1 MKKFSAKMLC
11 GVMAWS
17 LAISPIFACTAA
29 PKADVS
35 KPVPSRYTTTYCEAT
50 PQKAPESQTKDHP
63 QNNDRTKCGPA
74 QPTKPETCK
83 PAQPTKP
90 ETCKPAQPTKPETCK
105 PVQPTKPETCKP
117 VQPTKPETCKPAQPT
132 KPEVNKPAGPVKP
145 NTNKPATD
153 QEATQNTFVI
163 DNFKVIQ
170 AALQK
175 LGVQPEELEVM
186 IKEGKKLPEVLELKN
201 IPVAKFK
208 KALLKQ
214 YYSAINEGVKN
225 KQITKEEAKMLRG
238 AIKEK
243 VMSWLETK

>member
-17 LAISPIFACTAA
+17 LAIGPIFACTAA

-35 KPVPSRYTTTYCEAT
+35 KPVPNQNSSTYCECMIASAE
-50 PQKAPESQTKDHP
+50 KAPEQKSKETEEAGT
-63 QNNDRTKCGPA
+63 RAKCGSNKPISKPETCKPVA
-74 QPTKPETCK
+74 PVKPETCK
-83 PAQPTKP
+83 PA
-90 ETCKPAQPTKPETCK
+90 A
-105 PVQPTKPETCKP
+105 
-117 VQPTKPETCKPAQPT
+117 
-132 KPEVNKPAGPVKP
+132 PVKP
-145 NTNKPATD
+145 THNKPATD
-153 QEATQNTFVI
+153 NESTQNTFVI

-170 AALQK
+170 GALQK
-175 LGVQPEELEVM
+175 LGVQPEELEGM

-214 YYSAINEGVKN
+214 YYAAINEGVKN
-225 KQITKEEAKMLRG
+225 KQITKEEAKMLRA

-243 VMSWLETK
+243 VMSWLQTK

>member
-17 LAISPIFACTAA
+17 LVISPIFACTAA

-35 KPVPSRYTTTYCEAT
+35 KPVPNQNSSTYCECMIASA
-50 PQKAPESQTKDHP
+50 QKAPEQKSKETEEAGT
-63 QNNDRTKCGPA
+63 RAKCGSNKPISQPETSKPA
-74 QPTKPETCK
+74 APVKPETCK
-83 PAQPTKP
+83 PAT
-90 ETCKPAQPTKPETCK
+90 
-105 PVQPTKPETCKP
+105 
-117 VQPTKPETCKPAQPT
+117 
-132 KPEVNKPAGPVKP
+132 PVKP
-145 NTNKPATD
+145 THNKPATD
-153 QEATQNTFVI
+153 NESTQNTFVI

-170 AALQK
+170 GALQK
-175 LGVQPEELEVM
+175 LGVQPEELEGM

-214 YYSAINEGVKN
+214 YYAAINEGVKN
-225 KQITKEEAKMLRG
+225 KQITKEEAKMLRA

-243 VMSWLETK
+243 VMSWLQTKQNA

>member
-17 LAISPIFACTAA
+17 LVISPIFACTAA

-35 KPVPSRYTTTYCEAT
+35 KPVPNQNSSTYCECMIASA
-50 PQKAPESQTKDHP
+50 QKAPEQKSKETEEAGT
-63 QNNDRTKCGPA
+63 RAKCGSNKPISKPETSKPA
-74 QPTKPETCK
+74 APVKPETCK
-83 PAQPTKP
+83 PA
-90 ETCKPAQPTKPETCK
+90 
-105 PVQPTKPETCKP
+105 V
-117 VQPTKPETCKPAQPT
+117 
-132 KPEVNKPAGPVKP
+132 PVKP
-145 NTNKPATD
+145 THNKPATD
-153 QEATQNTFVI
+153 NESTQNTFVI

-170 AALQK
+170 GALQK
-175 LGVQPEELEVM
+175 LGVQPEELEGM

-214 YYSAINEGVKN
+214 YYAAINEGVKN
-225 KQITKEEAKMLRG
+225 KQITKEEAKMLRA

-243 VMSWLETK
+243 VMSWLQTK

>member
-17 LAISPIFACTAA
+17 LVISPIFACTAA

-35 KPVPSRYTTTYCEAT
+35 KPVPNQNSSTYCECMIASA
-50 PQKAPESQTKDHP
+50 QKAPEQKSKETEEAGT
-63 QNNDRTKCGPA
+63 RAKCGSNKPISKPETSKPA
-74 QPTKPETCK
+74 APVKPETCK
-83 PAQPTKP
+83 PAAPVKP
-90 ETCKPAQPTKPETCK
+90 ETCKPA
-105 PVQPTKPETCKP
+105 
-117 VQPTKPETCKPAQPT
+117 A
-132 KPEVNKPAGPVKP
+132 PVKP
-145 NTNKPATD
+145 THNKPATD
-153 QEATQNTFVI
+153 NESTQNTFVI

-170 AALQK
+170 GALQK
-175 LGVQPEELEVM
+175 LGVQPEELEGM

-214 YYSAINEGVKN
+214 YYAAINEGVKN
-225 KQITKEEAKMLRG
+225 KQITKEEAKMLRA

-243 VMSWLETK
+243 VMSWLQTK

>member
-35 KPVPSRYTTTYCEAT
+35 KPVPNQNSSTYCECMIASAE
-50 PQKAPESQTKDHP
+50 KAPEQKSKETEEAGT
-63 QNNDRTKCGPA
+63 RAKCGSNKPISK
-74 QPTKPETCK
+74 PETSKPVKPETCK
-83 PAQPTKP
+83 PSAPVKP
-90 ETCKPAQPTKPETCK
+90 ETCKPSA
-105 PVQPTKPETCKP
+105 
-117 VQPTKPETCKPAQPT
+117 
-132 KPEVNKPAGPVKP
+132 PVKP
-145 NTNKPATD
+145 THNKPATD
-153 QEATQNTFVI
+153 NESTQNTFVI

-170 AALQK
+170 GALQK
-175 LGVQPEELEVM
+175 LGVQPEELEGM

-214 YYSAINEGVKN
+214 YYAAINEGVKN
-225 KQITKEEAKMLRG
+225 KQITKEEAKMLRA

-243 VMSWLETK
+243 VMSWLQTK

>member
-35 KPVPSRYTTTYCEAT
+35 KPVPNQNSSTYCECMIASA
-50 PQKAPESQTKDHP
+50 QKAPEQKSKETEEAGT
-63 QNNDRTKCGPA
+63 RAKCGSNKPISKPETSKPVAPVKPETSKPA
-74 QPTKPETCK
+74 APVKPETCK
-83 PAQPTKP
+83 PTAPVKPTH
-90 ETCKPAQPTKPETCK
+90 
-105 PVQPTKPETCKP
+105 
-117 VQPTKPETCKPAQPT
+117 
-132 KPEVNKPAGPVKP
+132 NKPAID
-145 NTNKPATD
+145 N
-153 QEATQNTFVI
+153 ESTQNTFVI

-170 AALQK
+170 GALQK
-175 LGVQPEELEVM
+175 LGVQPEELEGM

-214 YYSAINEGVKN
+214 YYAAINEGVKN
-225 KQITKEEAKMLRG
+225 KQITKEEAKMLRA

-243 VMSWLETK
+243 VMSWLQTK

>member
-35 KPVPSRYTTTYCEAT
+35 KPVPNQNSSTYCECMIASA
-50 PQKAPESQTKDHP
+50 QKAPEQKSKETEEAGT
-63 QNNDRTKCGPA
+63 RAKCGSNKPISKPETSKPVA
-74 QPTKPETCK
+74 PVKPETCK
-83 PAQPTKP
+83 PAAPVKP
-90 ETCKPAQPTKPETCK
+90 ETCKPTA
-105 PVQPTKPETCKP
+105 
-117 VQPTKPETCKPAQPT
+117 
-132 KPEVNKPAGPVKP
+132 PVKP
-145 NTNKPATD
+145 THNKPATD
-153 QEATQNTFVI
+153 NESTQNTFVI

-170 AALQK
+170 GALQK
-175 LGVQPEELEVM
+175 LGVQPEELEGM

-214 YYSAINEGVKN
+214 YYAAINEGVKN
-225 KQITKEEAKMLRG
+225 KQITKEEAKMLRA

-243 VMSWLETK
+243 VMSWLQTK

>member
-63 QNNDRTKCGPA
+63 QNNDRTKCG
-74 QPTKPETCK
+74 
-83 PAQPTKP
+83 
-90 ETCKPAQPTKPETCK
+90 PAQPTKPETCK

>member
-35 KPVPSRYTTTYCEAT
+35 KPVPNQNSSNYCECMIASAE
-50 PQKAPESQTKDHP
+50 KAPEQKSKETEEAGT
-63 QNNDRTKCGPA
+63 RAKCGSNKPISKPETSKPSTPVKPETSKPSTPVKPETCKPSA
-74 QPTKPETCK
+74 PVKPETCK
-83 PAQPTKP
+83 PA
-90 ETCKPAQPTKPETCK
+90 A
-105 PVQPTKPETCKP
+105 
-117 VQPTKPETCKPAQPT
+117 
-132 KPEVNKPAGPVKP
+132 PVKP
-145 NTNKPATD
+145 THNKPATD
-153 QEATQNTFVI
+153 NESTQNTFVI

-170 AALQK
+170 GALQK
-175 LGVQPEELEVM
+175 LGVQPEELEGM

-214 YYSAINEGVKN
+214 YYAAINEGVKN
-225 KQITKEEAKMLRG
+225 KQITKEEAKMLRA

-243 VMSWLETK
+243 VMSWLQTK

>member
-17 LAISPIFACTAA
+17 LVISPIFACTAA

-35 KPVPSRYTTTYCEAT
+35 KPVPNQNSSTYCECMIASA
-50 PQKAPESQTKDHP
+50 QKAPEQKSKETEEAGT
-63 QNNDRTKCGPA
+63 RAKCGSNKPISKPETSKPA
-74 QPTKPETCK
+74 APVKPETCK
-83 PAQPTKP
+83 PA
-90 ETCKPAQPTKPETCK
+90 A
-105 PVQPTKPETCKP
+105 
-117 VQPTKPETCKPAQPT
+117 
-132 KPEVNKPAGPVKP
+132 PVKP
-145 NTNKPATD
+145 THNKPATD
-153 QEATQNTFVI
+153 NESTQNTFVI

-170 AALQK
+170 GALQK
-175 LGVQPEELEVM
+175 LGVQPEELEGM

-214 YYSAINEGVKN
+214 YYAAINEGVKN
-225 KQITKEEAKMLRG
+225 KQITKEEAKMLRA

-243 VMSWLETK
+243 VMSWLQTK

>member
-17 LAISPIFACTAA
+17 LVISPIFACTAA

-35 KPVPSRYTTTYCEAT
+35 KPVPNQNSSTYCECMIASA
-50 PQKAPESQTKDHP
+50 QKAPEQKSKETEEAGT
-63 QNNDRTKCGPA
+63 RAKCGSNKPISKPETSKPA
-74 QPTKPETCK
+74 APVKPETCK
-83 PAQPTKP
+83 PA
-90 ETCKPAQPTKPETCK
+90 
-105 PVQPTKPETCKP
+105 
-117 VQPTKPETCKPAQPT
+117 
-132 KPEVNKPAGPVKP
+132 
-145 NTNKPATD
+145 TD
-153 QEATQNTFVI
+153 NESTQNTFVI

-170 AALQK
+170 GALQK
-175 LGVQPEELEVM
+175 LGVQPEELEGM

-214 YYSAINEGVKN
+214 YYAAINEGVKN
-225 KQITKEEAKMLRG
+225 KQITKEEAKMLRA

-243 VMSWLETK
+243 VMSWLQTK

>member
-1 MKKFSAKMLC
+1 MKKFSSKMLC

-35 KPVPSRYTTTYCEAT
+35 KPVPNQNSSTYCECMIASA
-50 PQKAPESQTKDHP
+50 QKAPEQKSKETEEAGT
-63 QNNDRTKCGPA
+63 RAKCGSNKPISKPETSKPSTPVKPETSKPSA
-74 QPTKPETCK
+74 PVKPETCK
-83 PAQPTKP
+83 PA
-90 ETCKPAQPTKPETCK
+90 A
-105 PVQPTKPETCKP
+105 
-117 VQPTKPETCKPAQPT
+117 
-132 KPEVNKPAGPVKP
+132 PVKP
-145 NTNKPATD
+145 THNKPATD
-153 QEATQNTFVI
+153 NESTQNTFVI

-170 AALQK
+170 GALQK
-175 LGVQPEELEVM
+175 LGVQPEELEGM

-214 YYSAINEGVKN
+214 YYAAINEGVKN
-225 KQITKEEAKMLRG
+225 KQITKEEAKMLRA

-243 VMSWLETK
+243 VMSWLQTK

>member
-17 LAISPIFACTAA
+17 LVISPIFACTAA

-35 KPVPSRYTTTYCEAT
+35 KPVPNQNSSTYCECMIASA
-50 PQKAPESQTKDHP
+50 QKAPEQKSKETEEAGT
-63 QNNDRTKCGPA
+63 RAKCGSNKPISKPETSKPA
-74 QPTKPETCK
+74 APVKPETCK
-83 PAQPTKP
+83 PA
-90 ETCKPAQPTKPETCK
+90 E
-105 PVQPTKPETCKP
+105 
-117 VQPTKPETCKPAQPT
+117 
-132 KPEVNKPAGPVKP
+132 PVKP
-145 NTNKPATD
+145 THNKPATD
-153 QEATQNTFVI
+153 NESTQNTFVI

-170 AALQK
+170 GALQK
-175 LGVQPEELEVM
+175 LGVQPEELEGM

-214 YYSAINEGVKN
+214 YYAAINEGVKN
-225 KQITKEEAKMLRG
+225 KQITKEEAKMLRA

-243 VMSWLETK
+243 VMSWLQTK

>member
-17 LAISPIFACTAA
+17 LVISPIFACTAA

-35 KPVPSRYTTTYCEAT
+35 KPVPNQNSSTYCECMIASA
-50 PQKAPESQTKDHP
+50 QKAPEQKSKETEEAGT
-63 QNNDRTKCGPA
+63 RAKCGSNKPISKPETSKPA
-74 QPTKPETCK
+74 APVKPETCK
-83 PAQPTKP
+83 PA
-90 ETCKPAQPTKPETCK
+90 
-105 PVQPTKPETCKP
+105 V
-117 VQPTKPETCKPAQPT
+117 
-132 KPEVNKPAGPVKP
+132 PVKP
-145 NTNKPATD
+145 THNKPATD
-153 QEATQNTFVI
+153 NESTQNTFVI

-170 AALQK
+170 GALQK
-175 LGVQPEELEVM
+175 LGVQPEELEGM

-214 YYSAINEGVKN
+214 YYVAINEGVKN
-225 KQITKEEAKMLRG
+225 KQITKEEAKMLRA

-243 VMSWLETK
+243 VMSWLQTK

>member
-35 KPVPSRYTTTYCEAT
+35 KPVPNQNSSTYCECMIASA
-50 PQKAPESQTKDHP
+50 QKAPEQKSKETEEAGT
-63 QNNDRTKCGPA
+63 RAKCGSNKPISKPETSK
-74 QPTKPETCK
+74 PTAPVKPETCK
-83 PAQPTKP
+83 PAAPVKP
-90 ETCKPAQPTKPETCK
+90 EICKPA
-105 PVQPTKPETCKP
+105 
-117 VQPTKPETCKPAQPT
+117 A
-132 KPEVNKPAGPVKP
+132 PVKP
-145 NTNKPATD
+145 THNKPATD
-153 QEATQNTFVI
+153 NESTQNTFVI

-170 AALQK
+170 GALQK
-175 LGVQPEELEVM
+175 LGVQPEELEGM

-214 YYSAINEGVKN
+214 YYAAINEGVKN
-225 KQITKEEAKMLRG
+225 KQITKEEAKMLRA

-243 VMSWLETK
+243 VMSWLQTK

>member
-17 LAISPIFACTAA
+17 LAIGPIFACTAA

-35 KPVPSRYTTTYCEAT
+35 KPVPNQNSSTYCECMIASAE
-50 PQKAPESQTKDHP
+50 KAPEQKSKETEEAGT
-63 QNNDRTKCGPA
+63 RAKCGSNKPISKPETSKPVA
-74 QPTKPETCK
+74 PVKPETSKPVAPVKPETCK
-83 PAQPTKP
+83 PA
-90 ETCKPAQPTKPETCK
+90 A
-105 PVQPTKPETCKP
+105 
-117 VQPTKPETCKPAQPT
+117 
-132 KPEVNKPAGPVKP
+132 PVKP
-145 NTNKPATD
+145 THNKPATD
-153 QEATQNTFVI
+153 NESTQNTFVI

-170 AALQK
+170 GALQK
-175 LGVQPEELEVM
+175 LGVQPEELEGM

-214 YYSAINEGVKN
+214 YYAAINEGVKN
-225 KQITKEEAKMLRG
+225 KQITKEEAKMLRA

-243 VMSWLETK
+243 VMSWLQTK

>member
-35 KPVPSRYTTTYCEAT
+35 KPVPNQNSSTYCECMIASAE
-50 PQKAPESQTKDHP
+50 KAPEQKSKETEEAGT
-63 QNNDRTKCGPA
+63 RAKCGSNKPISKPETSKPVA
-74 QPTKPETCK
+74 PVKPETCKPSAPVKPETCK
-83 PAQPTKP
+83 PA
-90 ETCKPAQPTKPETCK
+90 A
-105 PVQPTKPETCKP
+105 
-117 VQPTKPETCKPAQPT
+117 
-132 KPEVNKPAGPVKP
+132 PVKP
-145 NTNKPATD
+145 THNKPATD
-153 QEATQNTFVI
+153 NESTQNTFVI

-170 AALQK
+170 GALQK
-175 LGVQPEELEVM
+175 LGVQPEELEGM

-214 YYSAINEGVKN
+214 YYAAINEGVKN
-225 KQITKEEAKMLRG
+225 KQITKEEAKMLRA

-243 VMSWLETK
+243 VMSWLQTK

>member
-35 KPVPSRYTTTYCEAT
+35 KPVPNQNSSNYCECMIASAE
-50 PQKAPESQTKDHP
+50 KAPEQKSKETEEAGT
-63 QNNDRTKCGPA
+63 RAKCGSNKPISKPETSKPSTPVKPETCKPSTPVKPETSKPSTPVKPETSKPSA
-74 QPTKPETCK
+74 PVKPETCK
-83 PAQPTKP
+83 PA
-90 ETCKPAQPTKPETCK
+90 A
-105 PVQPTKPETCKP
+105 
-117 VQPTKPETCKPAQPT
+117 
-132 KPEVNKPAGPVKP
+132 PVKP
-145 NTNKPATD
+145 THNKPATD
-153 QEATQNTFVI
+153 NESTQNTFVI

-170 AALQK
+170 GALQK
-175 LGVQPEELEVM
+175 LGVQPEELEGM

-214 YYSAINEGVKN
+214 YYAAINEGVKN
-225 KQITKEEAKMLRG
+225 KQITKEEAKMLRA

-243 VMSWLETK
+243 VMSWLQTK

>member
-1 MKKFSAKMLC
+1 MKKFSAKMFC

-35 KPVPSRYTTTYCEAT
+35 KPVPSRYTSTYCEASAQKTTESPTKET
-50 PQKAPESQTKDHP
+50 PE
-63 QNNDRTKCGPA
+63 NNDRAKCGSNKPV
-74 QPTKPETCK
+74 TKPETCK
-83 PAQPTKP
+83 PAAPVKP
-90 ETCKPAQPTKPETCK
+90 ETCKPAAPVKPETCK
-105 PVQPTKPETCKP
+105 PVAPVKPETCKP
-117 VQPTKPETCKPAQPT
+117 VAPT
-132 KPEVNKPAGPVKP
+132 KPEVNKPAAPVKP

-170 AALQK
+170 GALQK
-175 LGVQPEELEVM
+175 LGVQPEELEGM

-201 IPVAKFK
+201 IPVTKFK

-225 KQITKEEAKMLRG
+225 KQITKEEAKMLRA

>member
-17 LAISPIFACTAA
+17 LAIGPIFACTAA

-35 KPVPSRYTTTYCEAT
+35 KPVPNQNSSTYCECMIASAE
-50 PQKAPESQTKDHP
+50 KAPEQKSKETEEAGT
-63 QNNDRTKCGPA
+63 RAKCGSNKPIS
-74 QPTKPETCK
+74 KPETCK
-83 PAQPTKP
+83 PA
-90 ETCKPAQPTKPETCK
+90 A
-105 PVQPTKPETCKP
+105 
-117 VQPTKPETCKPAQPT
+117 
-132 KPEVNKPAGPVKP
+132 PVKP
-145 NTNKPATD
+145 THNKPATD
-153 QEATQNTFVI
+153 NESTQNTFVI

-170 AALQK
+170 GALQK
-175 LGVQPEELEVM
+175 LGVQPEELEGM

-214 YYSAINEGVKN
+214 YYAAINEGVKN
-225 KQITKEEAKMLRG
+225 KQITKEEAKMLRA

-243 VMSWLETK
+243 VMSWLQTK

>member
-35 KPVPSRYTTTYCEAT
+35 KPVPNQNSSTYCECMIASA
-50 PQKAPESQTKDHP
+50 QKAPEQKSKETEEAGT
-63 QNNDRTKCGPA
+63 RAKCGSNKPISKPETSKPA
-74 QPTKPETCK
+74 APVKPETCK
-83 PAQPTKP
+83 PA
-90 ETCKPAQPTKPETCK
+90 A
-105 PVQPTKPETCKP
+105 
-117 VQPTKPETCKPAQPT
+117 
-132 KPEVNKPAGPVKP
+132 PVKP
-145 NTNKPATD
+145 THNKPATD
-153 QEATQNTFVI
+153 NESTQNTFVI

-170 AALQK
+170 GALQK
-175 LGVQPEELEVM
+175 LGVQPEELEGM

-214 YYSAINEGVKN
+214 YYAAINEGVKN
-225 KQITKEEAKMLRG
+225 KQITKEEAKMLRA

-243 VMSWLETK
+243 VMSWLQTK

>member
-17 LAISPIFACTAA
+17 LVISPIFACTAA

-35 KPVPSRYTTTYCEAT
+35 KPVPNQNSSTYCECMIASA
-50 PQKAPESQTKDHP
+50 QKAPEQKSKETEEAGT
-63 QNNDRTKCGPA
+63 RAKCGSNKPISKPETSKPA
-74 QPTKPETCK
+74 APVKPETCK
-83 PAQPTKP
+83 PAAPVKP
-90 ETCKPAQPTKPETCK
+90 GTCKPA
-105 PVQPTKPETCKP
+105 
-117 VQPTKPETCKPAQPT
+117 A
-132 KPEVNKPAGPVKP
+132 PVKP
-145 NTNKPATD
+145 THNKPATD
-153 QEATQNTFVI
+153 NESTQNTFVI

-170 AALQK
+170 GALQK
-175 LGVQPEELEVM
+175 LGVQPEELEGM

-214 YYSAINEGVKN
+214 YYAAINEGVKN
-225 KQITKEEAKMLRG
+225 KQITKEEAKMLRA

-243 VMSWLETK
+243 VMSWLQTK

>member
-17 LAISPIFACTAA
+17 LAIGPIFACTAA

-35 KPVPSRYTTTYCEAT
+35 KPVPNQNSSTYCECMIASAE
-50 PQKAPESQTKDHP
+50 KAPEQKSKETEEAGT
-63 QNNDRTKCGPA
+63 RAKCGSNKPISKPETSKPVA
-74 QPTKPETCK
+74 PVKPETCKPSAPVKPETCK
-83 PAQPTKP
+83 PA
-90 ETCKPAQPTKPETCK
+90 A
-105 PVQPTKPETCKP
+105 
-117 VQPTKPETCKPAQPT
+117 
-132 KPEVNKPAGPVKP
+132 PVKP
-145 NTNKPATD
+145 THNKPATD
-153 QEATQNTFVI
+153 NESTQNTFVI

-170 AALQK
+170 GALQK
-175 LGVQPEELEVM
+175 LGVQPEELEGM

-214 YYSAINEGVKN
+214 YYAAINEGVKN
-225 KQITKEEAKMLRG
+225 KQITKEEAKMLRA

-243 VMSWLETK
+243 VMSWLQTK

>member
-17 LAISPIFACTAA
+17 LVISPIFACTAA

-35 KPVPSRYTTTYCEAT
+35 KPVPNQNSSTYCECMIASA
-50 PQKAPESQTKDHP
+50 QKAPEQKSKETEEAGT
-63 QNNDRTKCGPA
+63 RAKCGSNKPISKPETSKPA
-74 QPTKPETCK
+74 APVKPETCK
-83 PAQPTKP
+83 PAAPVKP
-90 ETCKPAQPTKPETCK
+90 ETSKPA
-105 PVQPTKPETCKP
+105 
-117 VQPTKPETCKPAQPT
+117 A
-132 KPEVNKPAGPVKP
+132 PVKP
-145 NTNKPATD
+145 THNKPATD
-153 QEATQNTFVI
+153 NESTQNTFVI

-170 AALQK
+170 GALQK
-175 LGVQPEELEVM
+175 LGVQPEELEGM

-214 YYSAINEGVKN
+214 YYAAINEGVKN
-225 KQITKEEAKMLRG
+225 KQITKEEAKMLRA

-243 VMSWLETK
+243 VMSWLQTK

>member
-35 KPVPSRYTTTYCEAT
+35 KPVPNQNSSTYCECMIASA
-50 PQKAPESQTKDHP
+50 QKAPEQKSKETEEAGT
-63 QNNDRTKCGPA
+63 RAKCGSNKPISK
-74 QPTKPETCK
+74 PETSKPSTPVKPETCK
-83 PAQPTKP
+83 PTA
-90 ETCKPAQPTKPETCK
+90 
-105 PVQPTKPETCKP
+105 
-117 VQPTKPETCKPAQPT
+117 
-132 KPEVNKPAGPVKP
+132 PVKP
-145 NTNKPATD
+145 THNKPATD
-153 QEATQNTFVI
+153 NESTQNTFVI

-170 AALQK
+170 GALQK
-175 LGVQPEELEVM
+175 LGVQPEELEGM

-214 YYSAINEGVKN
+214 YYAAINEGVKN
-225 KQITKEEAKMLRG
+225 KQITKEEAKMLRA

-243 VMSWLETK
+243 VMSWLQTK

>member
-17 LAISPIFACTAA
+17 LVISPIFACTAA

-35 KPVPSRYTTTYCEAT
+35 KPVPNQNSSTYCECMIASA
-50 PQKAPESQTKDHP
+50 QKAPEQKSKETEEAGT
-63 QNNDRTKCGPA
+63 RAKCGSNKPIS
-74 QPTKPETCK
+74 KPETCK
-83 PAQPTKP
+83 PAAPVKP
-90 ETCKPAQPTKPETCK
+90 ETCKPA
-105 PVQPTKPETCKP
+105 
-117 VQPTKPETCKPAQPT
+117 A
-132 KPEVNKPAGPVKP
+132 PVKLTH
-145 NTNKPATD
+145 NIPATD
-153 QEATQNTFVI
+153 NESTQNTFVI

-170 AALQK
+170 GALQK
-175 LGVQPEELEVM
+175 LGVQPEELEGM

-214 YYSAINEGVKN
+214 YYAAINEGVKN
-225 KQITKEEAKMLRG
+225 KQITKEEAKMLRA

-243 VMSWLETK
+243 VMSWLQTK

>member
-11 GVMAWS
+11 GVMAWN

-35 KPVPSRYTTTYCEAT
+35 KPVPNQNSSTYCECMIASAE
-50 PQKAPESQTKDHP
+50 KAPEQKSKETEEAGT
-63 QNNDRTKCGPA
+63 RAKCGSNKPISKPETSKPVA
-74 QPTKPETCK
+74 PVKPETCK
-83 PAQPTKP
+83 PAAPVKP
-90 ETCKPAQPTKPETCK
+90 ETCKPA
-105 PVQPTKPETCKP
+105 
-117 VQPTKPETCKPAQPT
+117 A
-132 KPEVNKPAGPVKP
+132 PVKP
-145 NTNKPATD
+145 THNKPATD
-153 QEATQNTFVI
+153 NESTQNTFVI

-170 AALQK
+170 GALQK
-175 LGVQPEELEVM
+175 LGVQPEELEGM

-214 YYSAINEGVKN
+214 YYAAINEGVKN
-225 KQITKEEAKMLRG
+225 KQITKEEAKMLRA

-243 VMSWLETK
+243 VMSWLQTK

>member
-35 KPVPSRYTTTYCEAT
+35 KPVPNQNSSTYCECMIASAE
-50 PQKAPESQTKDHP
+50 KAPEQKSKETEDAGT
-63 QNNDRTKCGPA
+63 RAKCGSNKPISKPETSKPVA
-74 QPTKPETCK
+74 PVKPETCK
-83 PAQPTKP
+83 PA
-90 ETCKPAQPTKPETCK
+90 A
-105 PVQPTKPETCKP
+105 
-117 VQPTKPETCKPAQPT
+117 
-132 KPEVNKPAGPVKP
+132 PVKP
-145 NTNKPATD
+145 THNKPATD
-153 QEATQNTFVI
+153 NESTQNTFVI

-170 AALQK
+170 GALQK
-175 LGVQPEELEVM
+175 LGVQPEELEGM

-214 YYSAINEGVKN
+214 YYAAINEGVKN
-225 KQITKEEAKMLRG
+225 KQITKEEAKMLRA

-243 VMSWLETK
+243 VMSWLQTK

>member
-35 KPVPSRYTTTYCEAT
+35 KPVPNQNSSNYCECMIASAE
-50 PQKAPESQTKDHP
+50 KAPEQKSKETEEAGT
-63 QNNDRTKCGPA
+63 RAKCGSNKPISKPETSKPSTPVKPETCKPSA
-74 QPTKPETCK
+74 PVKPETCK
-83 PAQPTKP
+83 PA
-90 ETCKPAQPTKPETCK
+90 A
-105 PVQPTKPETCKP
+105 
-117 VQPTKPETCKPAQPT
+117 
-132 KPEVNKPAGPVKP
+132 PVKP
-145 NTNKPATD
+145 THNKPATD
-153 QEATQNTFVI
+153 NESTQNTFVI

-170 AALQK
+170 GALQK
-175 LGVQPEELEVM
+175 LGVQPEELEGM

-214 YYSAINEGVKN
+214 YYAAINEGVKN
-225 KQITKEEAKMLRG
+225 KQITKEEAKMLRA

-243 VMSWLETK
+243 VMSWLQTK

>member
-17 LAISPIFACTAA
+17 LVISPIFACTAA

-35 KPVPSRYTTTYCEAT
+35 KPVPNQNSSTYCECMIASA
-50 PQKAPESQTKDHP
+50 QKAPEQKSKETEEAGT
-63 QNNDRTKCGPA
+63 RAKCGSNKPISKPETSKPA
-74 QPTKPETCK
+74 APVKPETCK
-83 PAQPTKP
+83 PAVPVKP
-90 ETCKPAQPTKPETCK
+90 ETCKPA
-105 PVQPTKPETCKP
+105 
-117 VQPTKPETCKPAQPT
+117 A
-132 KPEVNKPAGPVKP
+132 PVKP
-145 NTNKPATD
+145 THNKPATD
-153 QEATQNTFVI
+153 NESTQNTFVI

-170 AALQK
+170 GALQK
-175 LGVQPEELEVM
+175 LGVQPEELEGM

-214 YYSAINEGVKN
+214 YYAAINEGVKN
-225 KQITKEEAKMLRG
+225 KQITKEEAKMLRA

-243 VMSWLETK
+243 VMSWLQTK

>member
-17 LAISPIFACTAA
+17 LVISPIFACTAA

-35 KPVPSRYTTTYCEAT
+35 KPVPNQNSSTYCECMIASA
-50 PQKAPESQTKDHP
+50 QKAPEQKSKETEEAGT
-63 QNNDRTKCGPA
+63 RAKCGSNKPISKPETSKPA
-74 QPTKPETCK
+74 APVKPETCK
-83 PAQPTKP
+83 PAAPVKP
-90 ETCKPAQPTKPETCK
+90 ETCKPA
-105 PVQPTKPETCKP
+105 
-117 VQPTKPETCKPAQPT
+117 A
-132 KPEVNKPAGPVKP
+132 PVKP
-145 NTNKPATD
+145 THNKPATD
-153 QEATQNTFVI
+153 NESTQNTFVI

-170 AALQK
+170 DALQK
-175 LGVQPEELEVM
+175 LGVQPEELEGM

-214 YYSAINEGVKN
+214 YYAAINEGVKN
-225 KQITKEEAKMLRG
+225 KQITKEEAKMLRA

-243 VMSWLETK
+243 VMSWLQTK